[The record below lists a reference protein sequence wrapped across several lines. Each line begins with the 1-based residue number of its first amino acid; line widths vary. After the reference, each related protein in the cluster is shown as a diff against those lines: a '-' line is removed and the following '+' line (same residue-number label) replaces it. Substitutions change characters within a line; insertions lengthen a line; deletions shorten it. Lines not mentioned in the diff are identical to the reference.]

1 MASIFATIQ
10 DRAERA
16 GLKPYTQKA
25 REWFMRRLRV
35 MTDINA
41 QKILSDNRLIKHQ
54 KPLIGRMFMYL
65 YDPKGK
71 DTLPYYDKFPLIL
84 MVGPAP
90 GGFYGLNLHY
100 LSPRA
105 RAIFF
110 DELQSFLN
118 NKNMDE
124 STRFRLAYST
134 LSQVRKLRAFAPC
147 YKRYLYKHMQSIAV
161 EIPPSEWEIA
171 LFMPTEDF
179 VGANNRSIWDKS
191 RSLVSDFNS

>member
-1 MASIFATIQ
+1 MASIFAKIQ
-10 DRAERA
+10 NQAERA
-16 GLKPYTQKA
+16 GLKPYTEKA
-25 REWFMRRLRV
+25 RDWFMRRLRTLSNV
-35 MTDINA
+35 TPSKVLTD
-41 QKILSDNRLIKHQ
+41 DRLIKRN

-71 DTLPYYDKFPLIL
+71 DTLPYYDRFPLIL
-84 MVGPAP
+84 MVGPAE

-100 LSPRA
+100 LSPRL

-118 NKNMDE
+118 NKKMDE
-124 STRFRLAYST
+124 STRFRLTYNT
-134 LSQVRKLRAFAPC
+134 LSQARKFRAFAPC
-147 YKRYLYKHMQSIAV
+147 FKHYLYKHIVSRTV

-179 VGANNRSIWDKS
+179 VGATNKSVWNKS
-191 RSLVSDFNS
+191 RTISR